1 MLLHEK
7 WLETISTI
15 QLPLQNMNYWTELSI
30 EYANQ
35 RSYLDDLFQVYPT
48 IPEGMRDI
56 DQNQWQK
63 IETAFAN
70 QDNLE
75 LITGLLKLQKFP
87 IKNSYVSFLRK
98 DYTSLVRNPQT
109 VNRLAGTMYQMGL
122 DKLYEKCIEPKETN
136 TQMGP
141 MFSRW
146 LQNKSLG
153 IKPVSLEIFLSN
165 NENAILGGNDA
176 VLLEFANVHFG
187 YNKEKGLDFIAR
199 FNGKYVLAEAKFI
212 TDIGGNQD
220 KSFVDIITTIKTDYN
235 GAVCIGILD
244 GIPWLKNKSKYY
256 TDITTKYKDYNIMSS
271 LVLREFLY
279 SI

>member
-1 MLLHEK
+1 
-7 WLETISTI
+7 
-15 QLPLQNMNYWTELSI
+15 MNYWTELSI

-48 IPEGMRDI
+48 IPEGIRGI
-56 DQNQWQK
+56 DLKRWTE
-63 IETAFAN
+63 IEIAFRN
-70 QDNLE
+70 QDNTE
-75 LITGLLKLQKFP
+75 LISHLLKLQKFP
-87 IKNSYVSFLRK
+87 LKNSYVSFLRK
-98 DYTSLVRNPQT
+98 DPSSLLRNPQT
-109 VNRLAGTMYQMGL
+109 VNRLAGTVYEMGL
-122 DKLYEKCIEPKETN
+122 SKLYERCTEPKETN

-146 LQNKSLG
+146 VHNKSLG
-153 IKPVSLEIFLSN
+153 IKPVAVDEFMST

-176 VLLEFANVHFG
+176 ALLSFAFQNFG

-199 FNGKYVLAEAKFI
+199 FNGKYILGEAKFI

-220 KSFVDIITTIKTDYN
+220 KSFVDIITTLKADYN
-235 GAVCIGILD
+235 GAVSVGIID

-256 TDITTKYKDYNIMSS
+256 TDIITKYRNYNIMSS

-279 SI
+279 QI

>member
-1 MLLHEK
+1 
-7 WLETISTI
+7 
-15 QLPLQNMNYWTELSI
+15 MNYWTELSI

-48 IPEGMRDI
+48 IPEGIRAI
-56 DQNQWQK
+56 DQSQWQK
-63 IETAFAN
+63 IETAFTN
-70 QDNLE
+70 QDNLV
-75 LITGLLKLQKFP
+75 LVSSLLKLQKFP

-98 DYTSLVRNPQT
+98 DETSLVRNPQT

-122 DKLYEKCIEPKETN
+122 EKLYEKCTEPKETN

-146 LQNKSLG
+146 IQNKSLG
-153 IKPVSLEIFLSN
+153 IKPVNLEIFLSN
-165 NENAILGGNDA
+165 SDNAILAGNDA

-187 YNKEKGLDFIAR
+187 YNKEKGLDFVAR
-199 FNGKYVLAEAKFI
+199 FNGKYVLGEAKFI

-220 KSFVDIITTIKTDYN
+220 KSFVDIITTIKADYN
-235 GAVCIGILD
+235 GAVCILILD
-244 GIPWLKNKSKYY
+244 GIHSSSLTDYY
-256 TDITTKYKDYNIMSS
+256 TKVSRMVSNCIPLSV

>member
-1 MLLHEK
+1 
-7 WLETISTI
+7 
-15 QLPLQNMNYWTELSI
+15 MNYWTELSI

-98 DYTSLVRNPQT
+98 DSTNLVRNPQT
-109 VNRLAGTMYQMGL
+109 INRLAGTMYQMGL

-153 IKPVSLEIFLSN
+153 IKPVNLETFLSN
-165 NENAILGGNDA
+165 SDNAILGGNDA

-220 KSFVDIITTIKTDYN
+220 KSFVDIITTIKADYN

-256 TDITTKYKDYNIMSS
+256 TDITTKYKNYNIMSS